1 MNCLIIIRPCTW
13 ESVTHD
19 FWSRPSL
26 SGQYG
31 LWTGRDLYRARPFS
45 WTRISVI
52 SVSSEGPSRFVD
64 SCDMWYKLFCFWK
77 EKQVTWQIIPTI
89 VYRFSVWEFLNP
101 ITFSA
106 AWVKLITTYTFVF
119 WTLQKKKKIEK
130 DAAFFCHCQLIS
142 QRPTVFLLQCT
153 CTCSTLFYY
162 THVVRAGP
170 EGSRMNL

>member
-1 MNCLIIIRPCTW
+1 MI
-13 ESVTHD
+13 
-19 FWSRPSL
+19 
-26 SGQYG
+26 SGQ
-31 LWTGRDLYRARPFS
+31 GRRCLASTLNRGDLYRARPFS

-77 EKQVTWQIIPTI
+77 EKKVTWQTIPTI

-119 WTLQKKKKIEK
+119 WTLQKKKKNLKKTQLSFVIANWLAK
-130 DAAFFCHCQLIS
+130 DQLFFCCNVHI
-142 QRPTVFLLQCT
+142 
-153 CTCSTLFYY
+153 
-162 THVVRAGP
+162 HVVHYFTIH
-170 EGSRMNL
+170 M